1 MKEDLRI
8 KKTKY
13 VIKDTFIK
21 LINEVGYQNITV
33 KNLCE
38 KALIN
43 RNTFYLHYCDKDD
56 LVKTLMNESLERLKN
71 NLQGLSF
78 MGTILIT
85 DYDKFQAEVKKIVQ
99 IISEDIELYR
109 ALLID
114 EYLSGYFKIIEYTFE
129 NYVIKQLKL
138 NSKKDIITIKY
149 IIYGIIG
156 ILRDWI
162 VNNTASV
169 DETALVLSKLIYTNI
184 EQFIEQ
190 SN

>member
-1 MKEDLRI
+1 MSEDLRI

-13 VIKDTFIK
+13 IIKETFIQMV
-21 LINEVGYQNITV
+21 NELGYQNITV

-38 KALIN
+38 RALIN

-56 LVKTLMNESLERLKN
+56 LVKTLMTESLERLKN
-71 NLQGLSF
+71 NLKDSSF

-85 DYDKFQAEVKKIVQ
+85 DYDKFQTEVKKIVQ

-109 ALLID
+109 AILVD
-114 EYLSGYFKIIEYTFE
+114 EYLSGYFKIIEYSFE

-156 ILRDWI
+156 ILGDWI
-162 VNNTASV
+162 VNDTASV
-169 DETALVLSKLIYTNI
+169 DETAAVLSKLIYNNI
-184 EQFIEQ
+184 NYLF
-190 SN
+190 